1 MSSKHNEET
10 RAVLDAADMLAEFAN
25 LEPANVDAFRKRH
38 SDFALP
44 AWWEYQSDL
53 AESSGLSKHWQL
65 TQKYVQ
71 EAWIIWVSGSEFF
84 LNKWLRLLTSVFDP
98 TALLEI
104 MFPLSSR
111 VHPAFADATELAE
124 MTPYHKA
131 IEFIAREPWR
141 AKVCEECHMRFVA
154 DHAKRKYCSG
164 TDGAKCA
171 ARAIQRRHLEWWH
184 EHGAKLRS
192 KRNMR
197 IKRTSKNTKS
207 SKIFSKDLR

>member
-25 LEPANVDAFRKRH
+25 LEQPATVDAFRRDH

-44 AWWEYQSDL
+44 AWWKYQSDR
-53 AESSGLSKHWQL
+53 AESLGLSKHWQL

-84 LNKWLRLLTSVFDP
+84 LDEWLRLLTSVFDP

-104 MFPLSSR
+104 MLPLSPP
-111 VHPAFADATELAE
+111 VHPAFAKADELAE

-141 AKVCEECHMRFVA
+141 AKVCKECGRRFVA
-154 DHAKRKYCSG
+154 DHAKRKYCSLPG
-164 TDGAKCA
+164 ADGAKCST
-171 ARAIQRRHLEWWH
+171 
-184 EHGAKLRS
+184 KV
-192 KRNMR
+192 
-197 IKRTSKNTKS
+197 IKRQHLDWGKENNWGRVKR
-207 SKIFSKDLR
+207 KGLKQDFSNHL